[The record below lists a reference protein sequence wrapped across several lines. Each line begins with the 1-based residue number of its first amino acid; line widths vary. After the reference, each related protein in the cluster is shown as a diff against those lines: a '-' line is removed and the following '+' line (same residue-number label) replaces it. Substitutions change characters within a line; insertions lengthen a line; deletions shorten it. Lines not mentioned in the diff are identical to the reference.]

1 MKKIKTSPY
10 MPSEVEVYQ
19 TGKNSIRI
27 EAYPYESGFAIS
39 VAHPLRRLLLSS
51 SIGFAPVAIKI
62 DGVSHEF
69 DSVRGMLE
77 DVAVFIINLKNIRF
91 KIRDNSDKKEIS
103 YEFSGPKEIYG
114 KDLENEDVEIVTP
127 DTFLAT
133 LNEDAEL
140 KFSIIVHKGIGYVP
154 SEEIRE
160 GLPEGY
166 LPLDAFFT
174 PVRKAV
180 YDIEKVLVED
190 NPNFEKIVFNIETDG
205 QVDPLTAFK
214 DALSVM
220 YNQMSVFNNELN
232 VQVEQENTSGKDS
245 NELKRFLQKIDSLN
259 LSARSHNCLE
269 RAGIEYV
276 GELVLMSEDELK
288 NIKNLGKKSLEEIK
302 EKLEE
307 LGYSAE
313 NISSDLLENLKK
325 KLENLKS

>member
-1 MKKIKTSPY
+1 MKKIKTSPF

-19 TGKNSIRI
+19 TDKNSIRI
-27 EAYPYESGFAIS
+27 EAYPFESGYAIS
-39 VAHPLRRLLLSS
+39 IAHPLRRLLLSS
-51 SIGFAPVAIKI
+51 SIGYAPIAIKI
-62 DGVSHEF
+62 DGVAHEF

-91 KIRDNSDKKEIS
+91 KIRDESDKKEVS
-103 YEFSGPKEIYG
+103 YEFNGPKEIYG
-114 KDLENEDVEIVTP
+114 KDLENEDIQIVTP
-127 DTFLAT
+127 DAFLAT
-133 LNEDAEL
+133 LNEDANL
-140 KFSIIVHKGIGYVP
+140 KFSLIIHKGIGYVP

-160 GLPEGY
+160 ELPQGY

-174 PVRKAV
+174 PVKKAV
-180 YDIEKVLVED
+180 YDIEKILVED

-205 QVDPLTAFK
+205 QIDPVTAFK

-220 YNQMSVFNNELN
+220 QSQMSVFNKELN
-232 VQVEQENTSGKDS
+232 VQVEKESAKNSDS
-245 NELKRFLQKIDSLN
+245 AEIKKLLQKIDLLN

-269 RAGIEYV
+269 RAGIEYI
-276 GELVLMSEDELK
+276 GELVLMDEDELK

-307 LGYSAE
+307 LGFTKE
-313 NISSDLLENLKK
+313 NLDKDILDTLKK